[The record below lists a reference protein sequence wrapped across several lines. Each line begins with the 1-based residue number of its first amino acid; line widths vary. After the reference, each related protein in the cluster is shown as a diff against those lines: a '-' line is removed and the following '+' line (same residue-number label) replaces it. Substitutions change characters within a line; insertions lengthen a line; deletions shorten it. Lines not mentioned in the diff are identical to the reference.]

1 MDLMLSLFISIS
13 IRKIVMFISIII
25 SGILEAGM
33 LVVKQKWVV
42 KVSKSLIQNWI
53 KKKKMLDWIENYS
66 NMSFLELF

>member
-1 MDLMLSLFISIS
+1 
-13 IRKIVMFISIII
+13 MFISIII